1 MRLPS
6 ERLLRLL
13 IVLAAFFALVNT
25 TRPQD
30 ADPARQKSEVLGSGT
45 SEPRIIS
52 TQMSISPVEKC
63 KKKEHDT
70 VTFSVVID
78 QYGKPRDYYFQSVQG
93 NAVDDSL
100 LDFARDVVRAD
111 SFSPALSAGLP
122 VAVQRAI
129 SVDIEACAEQ
139 VKDSGGAKVDR
150 ITPRAL
156 PIQTVRPSPE
166 IPPAINVDTPPAERA
181 PGNPEA
187 AFGRPVDQVRRRAQI
202 GRQVRIRS
210 SPPQASPASRSSRIC
225 GSACRSSGLRRTPSP
240 PAPAQSAPRR
250 RPAPC
255 ACDRRP
261 CCPATW
267 NETRADRD
275 RPPPS

>member
-1 MRLPS
+1 
-6 ERLLRLL
+6 
-13 IVLAAFFALVNT
+13 VLAAFFALVNT

-166 IPPAINVDTPPAERA
+166 IPPAINVDTPPAETA
-181 PGNPEA
+181 SPVHVGGN
-187 AFGRPVDQVRRRAQI
+187 I
-202 GRQVRIRS
+202 
-210 SPPQASPASRSSRIC
+210 SPPIPLTQPQARYSDQARRDHIEGKSRVTVIVDRY
-225 GSACRSSGLRRTPSP
+225 GFPQNPRVVQPLGYGLDEMAIEAIRRY
-240 PAPAQSAPRR
+240 RF
-250 RPAPC
+250 RPALKNHLEPVPVLITIEVNF
-255 ACDRRP
+255 RLY
-261 CCPATW
+261 
-267 NETRADRD
+267 
-275 RPPPS
+275 SKGY